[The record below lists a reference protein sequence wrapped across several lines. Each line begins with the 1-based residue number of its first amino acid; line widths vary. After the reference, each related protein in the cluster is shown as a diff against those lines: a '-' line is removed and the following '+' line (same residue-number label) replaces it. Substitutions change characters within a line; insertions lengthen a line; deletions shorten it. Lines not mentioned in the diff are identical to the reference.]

1 MLKGQMAEIPFFPL
15 LRLRAAVAQAHSI
28 QFWVIAA
35 VLAAAALVL
44 PHFRGVQ
51 GTLRLYRHHK
61 ETMAAVVHLRE
72 VGVAAVLEQLAHLE
86 VKVAVLEEWIASHS
100 REMMRAVE

>member
-28 QFWVIAA
+28 QFLVIAA
-35 VLAAAALVL
+35 VLAAAALV

-61 ETMAAVVHLRE
+61 ETMAAVVWTTE
-72 VGVAAVLEQLAHLE
+72 GMAAV
-86 VKVAVLEEWIASHS
+86 AVQ
-100 REMMRAVE
+100 VQ

>member
-61 ETMAAVVHLRE
+61 ETMAAVVRTTE
-72 VGVAAVLEQLAHLE
+72 GVAAV
-86 VKVAVLEEWIASHS
+86 AVQ
-100 REMMRAVE
+100 VQ